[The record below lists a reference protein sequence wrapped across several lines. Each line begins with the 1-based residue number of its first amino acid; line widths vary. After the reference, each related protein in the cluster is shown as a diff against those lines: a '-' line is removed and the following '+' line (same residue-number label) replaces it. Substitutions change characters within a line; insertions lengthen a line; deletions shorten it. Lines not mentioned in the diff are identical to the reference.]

1 MEVKVEAVAGL
12 NQKRKY
18 MIFYNEKPLI
28 YCGKKEVPL
37 IMTVIQN
44 GSIKEDVP
52 LEAGKQGR
60 ILKLIKN
67 IKEQCDEQ

>member
-28 YCGKKEVPL
+28 YCEKKKCL
-37 IMTVIQN
+37 
-44 GSIKEDVP
+44 
-52 LEAGKQGR
+52 
-60 ILKLIKN
+60 
-67 IKEQCDEQ
+67 